1 MTDRLQFASTA
12 RGDPGAALTLPDGHV
27 DVAEHAIASI
37 VQESVLSCYGIV
49 GMAPRGL
56 GSTLGKRLGLARPR
70 RGIAVKV
77 ADGRITVELSVI
89 MEYGTPIFTV
99 ARNVMQIVKFQV
111 ERTLGLPVERVNVTV
126 HGLRASAEPSPG
138 RP

>member
-1 MTDRLQFASTA
+1 MNAFSDPTAATDT
-12 RGDPGAALTLPDGHV
+12 DPSPPVNQPDGRV

-37 VQESVLSCYGIV
+37 VHQSVLSCYGIV
-49 GMAPRGL
+49 DMAPRGI
-56 GSTLGKRLGLARPR
+56 GSALGKRLRLRKPR

-99 ARNVMQIVKFQV
+99 AKNVMQTVKFQV
-111 ERTLGLPVERVNVTV
+111 ERTLGIPVERVNVTV
-126 HGLRASAEPSPG
+126 HGLRVSADNSPS
-138 RP
+138 RM